1 MNNAAKPSSHQH
13 HRNKNTNNIKAAAKT
28 PASALA
34 VDAKQKRMNRKANRR
49 AKQQE
54 VRGDFFCNDICVTKC
69 FSAHAP

>member
-1 MNNAAKPSSHQH
+1 MNNAAAKPASHQ
-13 HRNKNTNNIKAAAKT
+13 HRNKNTNNIKAASKT

-54 VRGDFFCNDICVTKC
+54 VR
-69 FSAHAP
+69 

>member
-1 MNNAAKPSSHQH
+1 MNNAAAKPASSHQ

-54 VRGDFFCNDICVTKC
+54 VRGVFFCNDICMCYKM
-69 FSAHAP
+69 F